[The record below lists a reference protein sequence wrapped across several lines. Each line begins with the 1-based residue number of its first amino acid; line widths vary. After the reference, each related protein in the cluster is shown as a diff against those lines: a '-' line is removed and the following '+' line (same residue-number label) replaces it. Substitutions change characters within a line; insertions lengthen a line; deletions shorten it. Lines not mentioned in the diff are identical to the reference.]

1 MTEADAFL
9 GLDHVQ
15 VAAPPGCEEA
25 GRRFY
30 GSLLGL
36 RELTKP
42 APLAARGGLWFACG
56 AHQVHVGV
64 DAEFVPAAK
73 AHPALRVRDAQTYA
87 ALRERLLAAG
97 QDVRDDFEIPELARC
112 FLSDPWG
119 NRVELVAPRS

>member
-1 MTEADAFL
+1 M
-9 GLDHVQ
+9 
-15 VAAPPGCEEA
+15 
-25 GRRFY
+25 
-30 GSLLGL
+30 LGL